1 MRGGDEEGVGCTKAS
16 AKENDRFKVCGTN
29 ADWPEKGRE
38 KMTGLDQGCHKQL
51 DSAGKWK

>member
-1 MRGGDEEGVGCTKAS
+1 MRGGDEEVVGCTKAS

-38 KMTGLDQGCHKQL
+38 KMIGLDQGCHKQL